1 MKITLLMLL
10 AVTVAQL
17 PSCSGLSVS
26 GPDTVVGYVEEKYRL
41 PLDDG
46 AGVKPFILI
55 AGTDYE
61 VPMEFWLQVRVGDLV
76 RRENGIWTIV
86 RKVST

>member
-1 MKITLLMLL
+1 VKITLLVLL
-10 AVTVAQL
+10 MIVVAQL
-17 PSCSGLSVS
+17 PSCGDLTG

-61 VPMEFWLQVRVGDLV
+61 VPMDFWMAVRIGDLV
-76 RRENGIWTIV
+76 KRENGVWKIV
-86 RKVST
+86 RKVGT